1 MMNQIVVFF
10 VDNPSDFNRSL
21 QKCRNFM
28 TNLII
33 YTLKKTNVS
42 LVIRE
47 FRHIFALSN

>member
-1 MMNQIVVFF
+1 
-10 VDNPSDFNRSL
+10 
-21 QKCRNFM
+21 M

>member
-1 MMNQIVVFF
+1 
-10 VDNPSDFNRSL
+10 
-21 QKCRNFM
+21 M

-47 FRHIFALSN
+47 FHPIFALSKYAFEILMARSSSG